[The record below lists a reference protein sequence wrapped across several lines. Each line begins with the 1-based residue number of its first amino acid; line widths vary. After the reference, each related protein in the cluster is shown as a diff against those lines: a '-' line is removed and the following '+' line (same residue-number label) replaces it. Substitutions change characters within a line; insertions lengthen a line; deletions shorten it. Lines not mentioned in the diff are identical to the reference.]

1 MPTPVDRFWYLKR
14 IKVFQELDEAALERV
29 AAKLGQAEYR
39 KRQTIF
45 TAYDPSDRIYLLRR
59 GRVKLY
65 MLSEDGREITLAILE
80 EGDLFGE
87 TVLVNP
93 ASRQVF
99 AEALDD
105 ALVATMTRRDFL
117 DLMRDHPDVALRV
130 MAAIGE
136 RLMRTQ
142 QQVERLAFDDV
153 STRLARFLWDEVAR
167 SPAPAGG
174 VIRLPLALTH
184 QEMANLLGTT
194 RETLTATLNRFIDD
208 GVVAVESR
216 GVLLV
221 TDEAALRTRAHAA
234 SDRQR

>member
-1 MPTPVDRFWYLKR
+1 MPAPPVDRFWYLKR
-14 IKVFQELDEAALERV
+14 IKVFQELDDPALERI
-29 AAKLGQAEYR
+29 AAKLGHTEYR

-45 TAYDPSDRIYLLRR
+45 TAYDPSDRVYLLRR

-87 TVLVNP
+87 TALTNP
-93 ASRQVF
+93 AARQVF

-105 ALVATMTRRDFL
+105 SQVATMTRNDFL
-117 DLMRDHPDVALRV
+117 ELMRDQPDVALKV
-130 MAAIGE
+130 TQAMGE

-153 STRLARFLWDEVAR
+153 STRLARFLWDEVRRQGERRNGA
-167 SPAPAGG
+167 
-174 VIRLPLALTH
+174 IRLPLALTH

-194 RETLTATLNRFIDD
+194 RETLTSTLNRFVDD
-208 GVVAVESR
+208 GIVAVESR

-221 TDEAALRTRAHAA
+221 TDEPALRIRAHA
-234 SDRQR
+234 DER